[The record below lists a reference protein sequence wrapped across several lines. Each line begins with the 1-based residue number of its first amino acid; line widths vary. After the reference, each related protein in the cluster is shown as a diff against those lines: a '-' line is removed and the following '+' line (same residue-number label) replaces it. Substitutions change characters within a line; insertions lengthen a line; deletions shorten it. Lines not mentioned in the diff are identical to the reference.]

1 MMDPFQWKIINK
13 ILDEAL
19 GISDSEKRKAYIKS
33 ACGDNEELK
42 FQVNNMLT
50 SIKEVNETDFL
61 E

>member
-1 MMDPFQWKIINK
+1 MDPFQWKIISK

-19 GISDSEKRKAYIKS
+19 SISASGKRKAYIKS

-42 FQVNNMLT
+42 VQVHNMLT
-50 SIKEVNETDFL
+50 SIEEANETGFL